1 MRSASLD
8 CAAAGRQVPS
18 TIRTTTAGVN
28 RRIGSP
34 IGVATIEARLVFRP
48 QPVGIS
54 ACGGRRDG
62 RPLGA
67 AFRLL
72 QRIGPKDLGMTDL
85 YLRSGIFLAPFH
97 NHDENPTLSI
107 ERDLELLEHLDRLN
121 YHEAWIG
128 EHHSGGFELIAC
140 PEMFI
145 AAAAQRTRHIRLGTG
160 VVSLADRMVQLDH
173 MTRGRAMFGVGP
185 GALVHDALKIGID
198 PGEQRRMMDESFE
211 VVVRLLK
218 GEIVNRKTD
227 WFNLTGAQL
236 QLRPYTRPT
245 MELAVAAARSPSGSV
260 LAGKY
265 GVGMLSI
272 GGTSPIA
279 MERHTANWGLYE
291 ETARENG
298 HAPNR
303 KDWRVV
309 GMFHIAETREQ
320 ARTNVKF
327 GVEAFAQ
334 YFRDVA
340 TFPIIPGDVGDATE
354 WLIETGTGCIG
365 TPDDAIAYIERLIS
379 GSGGFGVIC
388 ELAQNWADWEA
399 TKRHYELMA
408 RFVHPRFQQ
417 SRELLSGSY
426 DYATSRH
433 VDFTGQASAAIQ
445 KAIDQHAARRT
456 TEVERP
462 AAE

>member
-1 MRSASLD
+1 
-8 CAAAGRQVPS
+8 
-18 TIRTTTAGVN
+18 
-28 RRIGSP
+28 
-34 IGVATIEARLVFRP
+34 
-48 QPVGIS
+48 
-54 ACGGRRDG
+54 
-62 RPLGA
+62 
-67 AFRLL
+67 
-72 QRIGPKDLGMTDL
+72 
-85 YLRSGIFLAPFH
+85 
-97 NHDENPTLSI
+97 
-107 ERDLELLEHLDRLN
+107 
-121 YHEAWIG
+121 
-128 EHHSGGFELIAC
+128 
-140 PEMFI
+140 MFI

-160 VVSLADRMVQLDH
+160 VVSLPYHNPFMLADRMVQLDH

-198 PGEQRRMMDESFE
+198 PSDQRQMMEESFD
-211 VVVRLLK
+211 VIVRLMH
-218 GEIVNRKTD
+218 GETVSKKTD
-227 WFNLTGAQL
+227 WFDIADAQL

-272 GGTSPIA
+272 GGTAPA
-279 MERHTANWGLYE
+279 QMERHTANWGLYE
-291 ETARENG
+291 ENARANG
-298 HAPNR
+298 HTPNR

-309 GMFHIAETREQ
+309 GLFHIAETREQ
-320 ARTNVKF
+320 ARRNVQF

-365 TPDDAIAYIERLIS
+365 TPDDAIAYVERLMA
-379 GSGGFGVIC
+379 GSGEFGVLC

-408 RFVHPRFQQ
+408 RFVHPHFQQ
-417 SRELLSGSY
+417 SRELLQGSY
-426 DYATSRH
+426 DYATRHH
-433 VDFTGQASAAIQ
+433 VDFTGKAAAAIQ
-445 KAIDQHAARRT
+445 KAIDQHAAGQGKK
-456 TEVERP
+456 E